1 MVMIDWVSGSVA
13 APVPL
18 WDELATGAIIQLE
31 PGGVLRKRWAAR
43 MVAESFHECSEGSW
57 SRKFTVRCANP
68 GLLSISGNPV
78 KLLQGHNLF
87 GSSDAVGL
95 FLEAGLFVRQHVG
108 LFPGPETWEANKVWG
123 PKFTRLDLTRSY
135 RFPSRAIA
143 QAWIRDVA
151 GAARSRHGAAKL
163 YGDGTAVWGEG
174 SRRWMFKVYDK
185 QGEMLAHMKRTH
197 VLTGLETRDLLEWAS
212 GVVRFELQLR
222 TMELEENSVDVAAL
236 RGAEAPAAALRIWKR
251 YYDRVTFNENAAM
264 TNPDLLEATLPAH
277 LALKLGAWRG
287 GTDLRRVMSKPSF
300 YRVRRDL
307 LAVAGVDIASPPP
320 KREASPVSRAPVM
333 LDEAGWDPEPI
344 ASRVVDPRSD
354 LAASYRL
361 L

>member
-1 MVMIDWVSGSVA
+1 MQVDWVSGSIA

-43 MVAESFHECSEGSW
+43 MVAESFHESEEGSW

-68 GLLSISGNPV
+68 GLLAISGNPV

-87 GSSDAVGL
+87 GSCDAVGL

-108 LFPGPETWEANKVWG
+108 LFPGPRTWEANHVWG

-185 QGEMLAHMKRTH
+185 HGEMLAHRKRAH
-197 VLTGLETRDLLEWAS
+197 LVTGLETRDLLDWAA

-222 TMELEENSVDVAAL
+222 TMELEENAVDVAKL
-236 RGAEAPAAALRIWKR
+236 RGADASAAALRIWKR
-251 YYDRVTFNENAAM
+251 YYDRITFNENAVM
-264 TNPDLLEATLPAH
+264 TNPDLLEATLPSH
-277 LALKLGAWRG
+277 LVLKLAAWRG
-287 GTDLRRVMSKPSF
+287 GADMRGTLSKTSF
-300 YRVRRDL
+300 YRVRREL
-307 LAVAGVDIASPPP
+307 LDAVGVDIASPPP
-320 KREASPVSRAPVM
+320 ERDGALPERVAAVLDPV
-333 LDEAGWDPEPI
+333 GWDPEPI
-344 ASRVVDPRSD
+344 ASRVVDPRAE
-354 LAASYRL
+354 LAESYKL

>member
-1 MVMIDWVSGSVA
+1 MQVDWVSGSVA

-18 WDELATGAIIQLE
+18 WDELATGAMIQLE

-43 MVAESFHECSEGSW
+43 MVAESFHETEEGSW

-68 GLLSISGNPV
+68 GLLTISGNPV
-78 KLLQGHNLF
+78 KLLQGHNLW
-87 GSSDAVGL
+87 GSCDALAL
-95 FLEAGLFVRQHVG
+95 FLEAGLFVREHVG

-135 RFPSRAIA
+135 RFPSSAIA
-143 QAWIRDVA
+143 RAWIRDVA

-163 YGDGTAVWGEG
+163 YADGTAVWGEG

-185 QGEMLAHMKRTH
+185 QGEMLAHAKRAH
-197 VLTGLETRDLLEWAS
+197 VVTGLETRDLLEWAG

-222 TMELEENSVDVAAL
+222 TMELEENSGDVAKL
-236 RGAEAPAAALRIWKR
+236 RGEDAPAAALRIWKR

-264 TNPDLLEATLPAH
+264 TGPDLLEAALPAH
-277 LALKLGAWRG
+277 LSLKLSAWRG
-287 GTDLRRVMSKPSF
+287 GADLRDKMSKASF

-307 LAVAGVDIASPPP
+307 LAAVGVDVASPPP
-320 KREASPVSRAPVM
+320 KREASPVLRALVV

-344 ASRVVDPRSD
+344 AARSVDPRGE
-354 LAASYRL
+354 LAESYRL

>member
-1 MVMIDWVSGSVA
+1 MQVDWVSGSIA

-43 MVAESFHECSEGSW
+43 MVAEHFHESEEGSW

-68 GLLSISGNPV
+68 GLLAISGNPV
-78 KLLQGHNLF
+78 KLLQGHNLW
-87 GSSDAVGL
+87 GSCDAVGL
-95 FLEAGLFVRQHVG
+95 FLEAGLFVREHVG
-108 LFPGPETWEANKVWG
+108 LFPGPETWGANHVWG

-185 QGEMLAHMKRTH
+185 QGEMLALKKRAH
-197 VLTGLETRDLLEWAS
+197 FVTGLETRDLLDWAA

-222 TMELEENSVDVAAL
+222 TMELEENAVDVAKL
-236 RGAEAPAAALRIWKR
+236 RGPDASAAALRIWKR
-251 YYDRVTFNENAAM
+251 YYDRITFNENAAM

-277 LALKLGAWRG
+277 LSLKLSAWRG
-287 GTDLRRVMSKPSF
+287 GADLRDKMSKASF

-307 LAVAGVDIASPPP
+307 LAAVGVDVASPPP
-320 KREASPVSRAPVM
+320 KREASPVSRVPVV

-344 ASRVVDPRSD
+344 ASRVVDPRAE
-354 LAASYRL
+354 LAESYRL

>member
-87 GSSDAVGL
+87 GSCDAVGL
-95 FLEAGLFVRQHVG
+95 FLEAGLFVRQQVG
-108 LFPGPETWEANKVWG
+108 LFPGPETWKANHVWG

-354 LAASYRL
+354 LAASYPL